1 MCTVTY
7 LPRKRGFVL
16 TSNRDEDKTRASQ
29 VIFPEEMEFDEDVIL
44 FPKDPKGGGTWIACD
59 NNGRVACLLNGAF
72 EKHQHEANYRK
83 SRGLVVLDTFGYED
97 INDFSKEYNFSGIE
111 PFTLIL
117 IDYKRGKTELL
128 EIRWDGKKVHAKKLD
143 HQTPAIWSS
152 ATLYPQ
158 EIREAREQWFAEYLQ
173 TGKISAQSVRKF
185 HQFGGNGDQ
194 SNDLVME
201 RGGVLSTVSISS
213 VEVGEQGGEFIY
225 HDLLKDELKRQFI

>member
-72 EKHQHEANYRK
+72 EKHKPEDNYRK
-83 SRGLVVLDTFGYED
+83 SRGLVVLDSFGYEK
-97 INDFSKEYNFSGIE
+97 ITDFVKEYKFLGIE
-111 PFTLIL
+111 PFTLVL
-117 IDYKRGKTELL
+117 IDYNRGKSEIH
-128 EIRWDGKKVHAKKLD
+128 EIRWDGKKTHHKKLD
-143 HQTPAIWSS
+143 SQKPMIWSS
-152 ATLYPQ
+152 ATLYPK
-158 EIREAREQWFAEYLQ
+158 EIREAREQWFGDFLAE
-173 TGKISAQSVRKF
+173 GKLSAQAVRKF
-185 HQFGGNGDQ
+185 HQFGGTGDH

-201 RGGVLSTVSISS
+201 RGSMLSTTSISS
-213 VEVGEQGGEFIY
+213 IEFGEQGGEFIY
-225 HDLLKDELKRQFI
+225 QDLLKDEMKRQFI